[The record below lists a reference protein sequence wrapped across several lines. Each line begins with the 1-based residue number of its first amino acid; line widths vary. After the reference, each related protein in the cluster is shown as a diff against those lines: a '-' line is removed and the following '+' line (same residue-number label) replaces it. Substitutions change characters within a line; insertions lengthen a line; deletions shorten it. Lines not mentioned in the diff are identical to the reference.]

1 MRLERV
7 GIPLNRFNIF
17 VPVKPRPRF
26 PMSFVMFF
34 FCFFYIQRV
43 GSESLLLVFF
53 PVKPRSRFP
62 MSFIMV
68 FFLCPTSWQ

>member
-26 PMSFVMFF
+26 PMSFVMVFIKNTMTNDIGNLGLGF
-34 FCFFYIQRV
+34 T
-43 GSESLLLVFF
+43 GTKTSNNLSL
-53 PVKPRSRFP
+53 
-62 MSFIMV
+62 
-68 FFLCPTSWQ
+68 PTRWT